1 MCVIVCVFASF
12 LLILQYICKNRR
24 PVSFLQSSRAN
35 NFRYMEKVK
44 RSKREWMRRYVSFV
58 FILFVI
64 AFGTSLSIR
73 ANLGSSP
80 ISAPPYVL
88 SLIPGI
94 PLTMGVIVICM
105 HVLFIL
111 IQILLLRRNYELR
124 QLSQILVSFLFGFY
138 TDLTMWL
145 TGFMQVPASLPH
157 AVGYPLQFVEL
168 LIGGALLAFGIACEV
183 RCDSLML
190 AGEGLPLAISKAVH
204 GDFGKVKMC
213 SDTGLVAIAVVLM
226 FHFFGHWDW
235 KMVGVG
241 TLVSMFYVGFMVRIF
256 APHIAWLDIIFIP
269 VDERQEEAAEKHEEE
284 AEEDA
289 VPFVVTIAREYGSG
303 GLTLGKMLAQRLGV
317 DYYDHA
323 IIDETAERLGF
334 SSEFVRENEQ
344 NISNAKLWELIFT
357 DKSIPMS
364 MNPSH
369 DDAIFV
375 SESRMI
381 RTLAVKKPCVIIGRC
396 ANWVLCGDAKA
407 FRVFVTSDKDDA
419 VKRVMDK
426 DNLDAAAA
434 TKRIEQVNRGR
445 SNHYFQYTGR
455 RWTDAHDYDLV
466 LNTSKLGISRC
477 ADIIA
482 DCVQKGQKG

>member
-1 MCVIVCVFASF
+1 
-12 LLILQYICKNRR
+12 
-24 PVSFLQSSRAN
+24 
-35 NFRYMEKVK
+35 MEKVK
-44 RSKREWMRRYVSFV
+44 RSKREWIRRYVSFI
-58 FILFVI
+58 FILFII

-105 HVLFIL
+105 HVLFII
-111 IQILLLRRNYELR
+111 IQILLLLRRNYELR
-124 QLSQILVSFLFGFY
+124 QLTQIFVSFLFGFY
-138 TDLTMWL
+138 TDVTMWI
-145 TGFMQVPASLPH
+145 TGFMQIPSTLPH
-157 AVGYPLQFVEL
+157 AIGYPLQFMEL

-190 AGEGLPLAISKAVH
+190 AGEGLPLAISKAV
-204 GDFGKVKMC
+204 GKDFGKVKMC

-226 FHFFGHWDW
+226 FHFFGHWSW
-235 KMVGVG
+235 RMVGVG
-241 TLVSMFYVGFMVRIF
+241 TLVSMFYVGFMVRVF

-269 VDERQEEAAEKHEEE
+269 ADERQEEVKEEHEEE
-284 AEEDA
+284 SEEEA
-289 VPFVVTIAREYGSG
+289 VPFIVTIAREYGSG
-303 GLTLGKMLAQRLGV
+303 GLTLGKMLAKQLGV
-317 DYYDHA
+317 DYYDHD
-323 IIDETAERLGF
+323 IIDKTAERLGYTA
-334 SSEFVRENEQ
+334 EFVRENEQ
-344 NISNAKLWELIFT
+344 NISNGKLWELIFT

-375 SESRMI
+375 SESRII
-381 RTLAVKKPCVIIGRC
+381 RTLAVRKPCVIIGRC
-396 ANWVLCGDAKA
+396 ANWVLRGDPKV
-407 FRVFVTSDKDDA
+407 FRVFVTSNREDA
-419 VKRVMDK
+419 VERVMDK
-426 DNLDAAAA
+426 DHLTAEAAE
-434 TKRIEQVNRGR
+434 KRIEQVNKGR

-466 LNTSKLGISRC
+466 LNTSTLGLDRC

-482 DCVQKGQKG
+482 KCVGRAKKL

>member
-1 MCVIVCVFASF
+1 
-12 LLILQYICKNRR
+12 
-24 PVSFLQSSRAN
+24 
-35 NFRYMEKVK
+35 
-44 RSKREWMRRYVSFV
+44 
-58 FILFVI
+58 
-64 AFGTSLSIR
+64 
-73 ANLGSSP
+73 
-80 ISAPPYVL
+80 
-88 SLIPGI
+88 
-94 PLTMGVIVICM
+94 
-105 HVLFIL
+105 
-111 IQILLLRRNYELR
+111 
-124 QLSQILVSFLFGFY
+124 
-138 TDLTMWL
+138 
-145 TGFMQVPASLPH
+145 
-157 AVGYPLQFVEL
+157 
-168 LIGGALLAFGIACEV
+168 
-183 RCDSLML
+183 
-190 AGEGLPLAISKAVH
+190 
-204 GDFGKVKMC
+204 MC

-226 FHFFGHWDW
+226 FHFWGRWDW

-323 IIDETAERLGF
+323 IIDETAERLGY

-344 NISNAKLWELIFT
+344 NISNAKLWELIFS

-396 ANWVLCGDAKA
+396 AN
-407 FRVFVTSDKDDA
+407 
-419 VKRVMDK
+419 
-426 DNLDAAAA
+426 
-434 TKRIEQVNRGR
+434 
-445 SNHYFQYTGR
+445 
-455 RWTDAHDYDLV
+455 
-466 LNTSKLGISRC
+466 
-477 ADIIA
+477 
-482 DCVQKGQKG
+482 